1 MNKPKQIVHFGN
13 KKIPQI
19 TNNDLKEKIKNLI
32 SSIGT
37 FNIKGKYY
45 NILNKKTINQLKSL
59 KSYLSLRTYGKGHVL
74 FLTKIKSNKGDKY

>member
-37 FNIKGKYY
+37 FNIKV
-45 NILNKKTINQLKSL
+45 NIII
-59 KSYLSLRTYGKGHVL
+59 Y
-74 FLTKIKSNKGDKY
+74 

>member
-1 MNKPKQIVHFGN
+1 MNKQKQIVHFGN

-19 TNNDLKEKIKNLI
+19 TNNDIKEKIKNLI

-59 KSYLSLRTYGKGHVL
+59 KSYLTLRTYGKVIL
-74 FLTKIKSNKGDKY
+74 FYKD